1 MLLRTCQLV
10 ARRGAHIST
19 CLERTM
25 SSIQEVEIGCGRR
38 HAQHIRTL
46 VAGRS
51 LMLVAIANANSD
63 MPSVNVEINAKV
75 EQGPQQHGKS
85 R

>member
-1 MLLRTCQLV
+1 
-10 ARRGAHIST
+10 
-19 CLERTM
+19 
-25 SSIQEVEIGCGRR
+25 
-38 HAQHIRTL
+38 
-46 VAGRS
+46 
-51 LMLVAIANANSD
+51 MLVAIANANSD